1 MSPTRRRTRGRRGS
15 VSDKTAHMYRMHE
28 NTSVKMR
35 QAKWYAAPPPWRWMP
50 DKASELTCRRRQRYK
65 DAMRHPGGGGSAAVR
80 SHTYRGKIRFAFPP
94 HCAACVPPLL
104 GRPLYRNSTVGQ
116 MDQDRFIIFVSSH
129 YPVFKLNRRLGS
141 TAPDL
146 ALCVSTSRRCGPLV
160 AGEVKRPLSS
170 CLPTSQ
176 VLL

>member
-1 MSPTRRRTRGRRGS
+1 VVRVASTMAMDARQSQRAYLQAQAAVQRCDAASRR
-15 VSDKTAHMYRMHE
+15 
-28 NTSVKMR
+28 
-35 QAKWYAAPPPWRWMP
+35 W
-50 DKASELTCRRRQRYK
+50 
-65 DAMRHPGGGGSAAVR
+65 GSAAVR
-80 SHTYRGKIRFAFPP
+80 SHTYRGKIRFEFPP